1 MVWNDIKEKR
11 ISAGI
16 TQKQFSELF
25 NPPIP
30 IDTIK
35 KWDSGKMQPPDWA
48 KGLIIEKL
56 EEIKMITER
65 ILLDNY
71 DGVSNGLNYIS
82 VINGKYVNWDYRR
95 GNNGDGYNPSRKN
108 REDAAEIY
116 IYNSGKMIPLED
128 GCESHPI
135 LEKMY
140 SDYEK
145 IING

>member
-1 MVWNDIKEKR
+1 MNKIKFYREK
-11 ISAGI
+11 AGL

-35 KWDSGKMQPPDWA
+35 KWDSGKMNPPEWA
-48 KGLIIEKL
+48 EGLIIEKM
-56 EEIKMITER
+56 EGMKMITEKE
-65 ILLDNY
+65 LLDGY
-71 DGVSNGLNYIS
+71 TGVANGAFYIS
-82 VINGKYVNWDYRR
+82 IVAGNRINWDYRR
-95 GNNGDGYNPSRKN
+95 GSNGDGYNPAREK

-116 IYNSGKMIPLED
+116 IYNSGEMIPLED

-135 LEKMY
+135 LEKIY

-145 IING
+145 VINE